1 MPVGT
6 VSMGHMTTTQVLT
19 PDIAALKGLWQRS
32 LLRWPDGRRDTTTS
46 VRWLQGPGL
55 YIDLRQP
62 LGRPD
67 FASVRSLADVGEA
80 QIAWMVRQEG
90 FAGRLGF
97 DGVYFE
103 WGRDIDL
110 QPKGVYSDCGRLW
123 YENDYVVEEGRDI
136 PYIEHWHRQI
146 EGDESLCAAMRL
158 ESADDGRIGFIARV
172 GDMFMYS
179 RGRAMAMPDHP
190 DLGICVQAAAT
201 RAERLDLLDCEISFG
216 HVRAGQWRIEHSSLP
231 FREGA
236 TLEPQSVGRQIL
248 QTTDVDIDGRGFI
261 RNWRVAEAEGEMP
274 GIVETA
280 GGGAR

>member
-1 MPVGT
+1 
-6 VSMGHMTTTQVLT
+6 MTTPITA
-19 PDIAALKGLWQRS
+19 PDVPALKGLWQRS

-46 VRWLQGPGL
+46 VRWLQGPTF

-67 FASVRSLADVGEA
+67 FTPVRSLADVGEP
-80 QIAWMVRQEG
+80 QIDWMVRQEG

-136 PYIEHWHRQI
+136 PYIEHWHHRLD
-146 EGDESLCAAMRL
+146 GDESLCGAMRL
-158 ESADDGRIGFIARV
+158 ESPDDGRIGFIARV
-172 GDMFMYS
+172 GDMFMYA
-179 RGRAMAMPDHP
+179 RGRGIAMPDLP
-190 DLGICVQAAAT
+190 DLGSCVQVAASRT
-201 RAERLDLLDCEISFG
+201 ERLHLLDCEISFG
-216 HVRAGQWRIEHSSLP
+216 HVLAGQWRIEHSSLP

-236 TLEPQSVGRQIL
+236 ALAPQSAGRQLL
-248 QTTDVDIDGRGFI
+248 QATDIDIDGRAFV
-261 RNWRVAEAEGEMP
+261 RHWRIVESEGEMP
-274 GIVETA
+274 GIVA
-280 GGGAR
+280 GSNGGAR